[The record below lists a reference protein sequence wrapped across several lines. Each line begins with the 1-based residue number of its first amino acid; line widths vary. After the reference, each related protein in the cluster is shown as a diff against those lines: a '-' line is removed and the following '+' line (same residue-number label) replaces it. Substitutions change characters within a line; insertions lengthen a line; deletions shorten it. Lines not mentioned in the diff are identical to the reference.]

1 MAEMEY
7 DGLGEQLETE
17 YEGLGQHLHTQ
28 PVKSHQQSAFRLIL
42 LASQFSQQVITLS
55 WLT

>member
-1 MAEMEY
+1 MGEREY
-7 DGLGEQLETE
+7 EGLGEPLETE

-42 LASQFSQQVITLS
+42 LASQFSQQVNTLS
-55 WLT
+55 WAT